1 MVQGKQRERERK
13 GILLGLRS
21 VFIRLKSVRIF
32 SVIRLLRSFME
43 KVSEREVEKK

>member
-1 MVQGKQRERERK
+1 MVRGKQRERGK
-13 GILLGLRS
+13 GNSFGS
-21 VFIRLKSVRIF
+21 SFRIYKAKKCENF